1 MRRVI
6 VLLVAMVAVSACLGS
21 DFADSVEGPWQLT
34 SGTVDG
40 EEIPIIDS
48 HPITITFDDDQVS
61 GTASCNGYG
70 GTFDLDG
77 SSISLGNLA
86 MTEMACFPEE
96 TMEAEQMYAGALIR
110 VDNVSVDGDLT
121 LTGPGVE
128 LVFSALAPVP
138 EAALTNTVWVLDGL
152 VTGDTVTSVSGRS
165 TVEFFTDGS
174 VLGDTG
180 CRPFSGQYVVN
191 GAEVLL
197 TELAADGNECEP
209 GLSDQDNHVISVL
222 GDGFRVEIEGEMF
235 TAWSVGEE
243 GLVYRA
249 DS

>member
-1 MRRVI
+1 MRKI
-6 VLLVAMVAVSACLGS
+6 TVLAVVMIAVSACLGS

-34 SGTVDG
+34 SGTVDR
-40 EEIPIIDS
+40 EEIPIIAS
-48 HPITITFDDDQVS
+48 HPITITFDGDRVS

-77 SSISLGNLA
+77 SSIGIANLA

-96 TMEAEQMYAGALIR
+96 TMEAEQMYAGALTL

-121 LTGPGVE
+121 LTGPGIE
-128 LVFSALAPVP
+128 LVFAALAPVP
-138 EAALTNTVWVLDGL
+138 EAGLTNTVWVLDGL
-152 VTGDTVTSVSGRS
+152 ITGETVTSVSGRS

-197 TELAADGNECEP
+197 TEMAADGNECEP
-209 GLSDQDNHVISVL
+209 GLSEQDNHVISVL
-222 GDGFRVEIEGEMF
+222 GDGFRVEIEGDRF
-235 TAWSVGEE
+235 TAWSVGDE
-243 GLVYRA
+243 GLSYRA